1 MRLIDADALIDDLKY
16 DVRLDEKALE
26 FVGSSDGAS
35 IQFDKDCKDNAID
48 LLEHAPTVELDK
60 EAIWYKPTGMMPPE
74 YHGHYECSNCGGWV
88 MRTWHHRRMVLTPY
102 CPWCGALMKNGNTEE
117 NE

>member
-26 FVGSSDGAS
+26 LVGLSEGAS
-35 IQFDKDCKDNAID
+35 IQFDKDCKNNAID
-48 LLEHAPTVELDK
+48 LLEHAPTVELVK

-74 YHGHYECSNCGGWV
+74 HHGHYECSNCGGWA
-88 MRTWHHRRMVLTPY
+88 MKIWLRHKMALTPY
-102 CPWCGALMKNGNTEE
+102 CPWCGAVMTNTDSEE
-117 NE
+117 YR